1 MKKLWSNEMPE
12 GLQLVEDFISEEEER
27 TILGGLRWKDGDN
40 MMKHRQVLVSRVTY
54 LIILS

>member
-1 MKKLWSNEMPE
+1 MPE